1 MHGYD
6 NDGAWRRSLTAM
18 FDGIALRDCTPDA
31 ILNTM
36 ANMPRSSNRL
46 EDITISARTRNI
58 AASDDLVLECLRE
71 LYKDGKIKHREI
83 AGRHLFI
90 YQNK

>member
-6 NDGAWRRSLTAM
+6 NDGAWLRSLTSL
-18 FDGIALRDCTPDA
+18 FDGIAVRDCTPDA

-46 EDITISARTRNI
+46 EDITISARDTEY
-58 AASDDLVLECLRE
+58 S
-71 LYKDGKIKHREI
+71 GK
-83 AGRHLFI
+83 
-90 YQNK
+90 